1 MAQRPDDPRFM
12 ETLERAP
19 RPSRPPQDVA
29 QPALV
34 NTLDRVTQ
42 PVGGARAMETLGY
55 GDTLPTSAN
64 IPPPPPPTATTR
76 TAVLPRLD
84 VAGMWKPAQ
93 GDRFEE
99 KSKLGRGAMGEVA
112 LAHDRDID
120 RMVAIKRLLPEVQ
133 SPAAVA
139 RFVEEIRTV
148 GALEHPSIV
157 PIHDAGVDGEGNYFF
172 MMKHVEGQTLQQVIE
187 KLASGDPV
195 VHARFTFNARAQ
207 IFLAILQALKYAHA
221 HGVVHRDLKPANI
234 MVGPFGEVM
243 VMDWGLARRAQGVE
257 VAGSTRANPA
267 GDARQTVAGSLVGTP
282 AYMAPEQARGEVT
295 GVDAR
300 SDIYALCVLFHELM
314 ALRHYLADCV
324 DLEAVL
330 RGVQERTVNV
340 AEPAHPAQGPVPVEY
355 VYFMQKGM
363 EKDPAKRFQNVDEMV
378 EVLQA
383 ILRGDIGVRCQVT
396 LMKRVLHLTNRGMDR
411 YPKATIVLSTLAAAV
426 VLMNLVYA
434 AGWVFG

>member
-19 RPSRPPQDVA
+19 KPSRPPQDVA

-34 NTLDRVTQ
+34 NTLDRAAQ
-42 PVGGARAMETLGY
+42 PLGGARAMETLGY
-55 GDTLPTSAN
+55 GDTLPTGAN
-64 IPPPPPPTATTR
+64 IPAPPPPTATTR
-76 TAVLPRLD
+76 TAVLPKLD
-84 VAGMWKPAQ
+84 VAGTWTAAQ

-99 KSKLGRGAMGEVA
+99 KSTLGRGAMGEVA

-157 PIHDAGVDGEGNYFF
+157 PIHDAGVDGAGNYFF
-172 MMKHVEGQTLQQVIE
+172 MMKHVEGHTLQQVIGM
-187 KLASGDPV
+187 LASGDAV
-195 VHARFTFNARAQ
+195 HHARFTFNARAQ

-243 VMDWGLARRAQGVE
+243 VMDWGLARRAQGVD
-257 VAGSTRANPA
+257 VPGGAANPVT
-267 GDARQTVAGSLVGTP
+267 DVRQTVAGALVGTP
-282 AYMAPEQARGEVT
+282 AYMAPEQARGDA
-295 GVDAR
+295 VDAR
-300 SDIYALCVLFHELM
+300 SDIYALCVMFHELM
-314 ALRHYLADCV
+314 ALRHYLSDCA

-340 AEPAHPAQGPVPVEY
+340 TEPAHPAQGPVPVEY
-355 VYFMQKGM
+355 VYFIQKGM
-363 EKDPAKRFQNVDEMV
+363 EKDPARRFQNVDEMV
-378 EVLQA
+378 EALQA

-411 YPKATIVLSTLAAAV
+411 YPKATIVLSSLAAAV

-434 AGWVFG
+434 AGWMFG